1 VGMTAIRRFPA
12 PWSGALRR
20 AEVGHTVSLRAFS
33 FSSGTFWERQ
43 AGAGLRKMLTAT
55 NDRRAYIRRR
65 SVEVAVRDGTIDHV
79 TLSQIRIPSRLC
91 KARCGPVCCALPREG
106 QEIPSLPPFIVDKL

>member
-1 VGMTAIRRFPA
+1 MGMTAIRRFPA

-65 SVEVAVRDGTIDHV
+65 SVEVAVRDGTIAHV
-79 TLSQIRIPSRLC
+79 TSHKYVSQVAYARSLWPRLLRT
-91 KARCGPVCCALPREG
+91 ATRGPRNPLLTALHRR
-106 QEIPSLPPFIVDKL
+106 